1 MATRRRTSKSIELT
15 LEKRGEDYKKKVEA
29 AKTKQKAPPRWPGA
43 CKLLLS
49 IVLFLVILSCLGFGK
64 VSVISITQCLAQARF
79 ENRTITPPS
88 HNLTIVQSCKDEQPE
103 AIINM
108 ILLILM
114 VPYGITLVRCL
125 WVTGCRGVYP
135 WPTWTA
141 IGVGFLASTAEVFAL
156 GLFTLEALTTVKSAL
171 GILLMNSI
179 YAMQIFFQLLYECW
193 KFVRPRTEGGS
204 PPSWRKLLTF
214 LLADS
219 LGVAAFVVIVFFSSK
234 DGNDPEGWWKVPLC
248 VLLISTAWSPVIQK
262 LQTRTRNSGTK
273 DAESS
278 RTTAEERHAVDPND
292 DEYDVMDIS
301 KRKNG
306 RLTSSLITS
315 LWKLLLTP
323 AVVTLYVWHY
333 QIGDVQTMWS
343 LTGWN
348 SITAF
353 HPAFDELLVNIF
365 CSVGA
370 YVLSV
375 FACSICVYYIGF
387 TAPLLCGTIDAM
399 LLVYIIPVCDVF
411 IPREAC
417 EAEESRY
424 IWGIPAAVGLYIAQT
439 IAVWSLVVQSPS
451 GILEKE
457 SQIFWLPG
465 YNSIF
470 LEQWLML
477 SRKTKYSN
485 RKQFVRRAK
494 TIRNACVYVCSTMY
508 HESEEEMEQL
518 LISLRGIANDLQDEA
533 NRHFESHIF
542 FDGGCKQGQ
551 PSRWALQLMAL
562 IDKTMC
568 PPGDVTIFN
577 ELSCEKWE
585 TPYGLQFCWRVGARK
600 MSFNVHLKDNSKVRA
615 KKRWSQVMYMSY
627 VLDYLANYNPLGMSS
642 GAILDDDIE
651 ASSPRKSA
659 QTFDRSGPHRAR
671 LNGSTCWTAE
681 GNDLQYIQVDLSE
694 PMAVTGLVVQGH
706 PHAEEWVKS
715 FEIRY
720 LDKST
725 PISSGLGDGDW
736 RRYGEGPDGE
746 VKTFTI
752 TPTSGNDAVRV
763 LLEEPVETRYLRI
776 YPIQGH
782 GSRSMRFEILGHHI
796 ADNLENTY
804 LLVTDA
810 DVKFTPEAAKALLDI
825 TARDPAVGAVCART
839 HPMGSGAVA
848 WYQIFDY
855 AIGHWLNKAA
865 NNVLGTVLCCP
876 GCFSVYRA
884 KAVRDG
890 LAEYS
895 THVTKANEFL
905 IKDMGEDR
913 WFCTLL
919 VESGWKLEYSAVSE
933 DSTFCPESFD
943 EFFKQRRRWL
953 PSTVA
958 NLVLVVQKWKTLV
971 TKNSNISRLFI
982 LYQLLLLFATLIGPG
997 TCMLLI
1003 AGGMSVAYGVDPV
1016 ISMVL
1021 LVLTSVGFALLCLK
1035 TNQNVQL
1042 QIAKILTFAFAVVMA
1057 AVTVGTATDI
1067 VKGLS
1072 TPSFSNSTGGDV
1084 VLLPIP
1090 VSTLYFFLIIGIFIV
1105 TALLHP
1111 TEFFCLFHGVWYLF
1125 CLPSGYLL
1133 LTIYSICNLND
1144 RSWGTREGKSSGGSR
1159 SWREMWWSFVDGLR
1173 GCCGGRADTTDTAD
1187 IEQLPSQDDPSSE
1200 PESPTD
1206 SDTAEPTIGGVHFIT
1221 VEQGAEEP
1229 ETEEGPQSAP
1239 PLPPK
1244 TLPPALPP
1252 KQRRRKV
1259 TFDSVEGL
1267 PPVEPGMGAAV
1278 RRIQTQKRWFRR
1290 RNRESLARRA
1300 SRKHSNWRMSY
1311 QDTDRVG
1318 VEMWLP
1324 DKMREKYAQ
1333 KFLDHGYD
1341 DTTFIAG
1348 MKESDLEFIGV
1359 DKMHRPEI
1367 LRQIDKLSEY
1377 AIDVKVPDTVE
1388 EWLDQIGL
1396 EQYNDKFVY
1405 DAYDVAS
1412 LVNLEEQQIREN
1424 LGIVKTAHVKR
1435 MLVAIS
1441 HLRHPS
1447 ETDEMIDRV
1456 KKVISDNVKPLRM
1469 QDLEEDHVRYPEY
1482 KFWNRVRDA
1491 ALKQDYGVFNNNVG
1505 LKEQLEELRNSWLI
1519 VLFVSNALWLTLIL
1533 TLASQANLQVLDT
1546 NPLGLVFLV
1555 VFGFIL
1561 IIQFLA
1567 MLVHR
1572 AWTVVHMLARIRNPW
1587 EKLDTEDAVGP
1598 KGEKQYRGQI
1608 SRIPDA
1614 MPATSRRGFDDT
1626 IYQNDGFE
1634 EDEGE
1639 PPVYES
1645 VSSL

>member
-1 MATRRRTSKSIELT
+1 MATRRRASKAIELT

-29 AKTKQKAPPRWPGA
+29 AKTKEKAPPRWPGA

-79 ENRTITPPS
+79 ENRTYTRPS
-88 HNLTIVQSCKDEQPE
+88 HNITIVQSCEDEEPE
-103 AIINM
+103 PIINM

-114 VPYGITLVRCL
+114 VPYGITLLRCV

-141 IGVGFLASTAEVFAL
+141 VGVGLLASTAEVFAL
-156 GLFTLEALTTVKSAL
+156 GLFTIEALTTVKSAL

-179 YAMQIFFQLLYECW
+179 YSMQIFFQLVYECY
-193 KFVRPRTEGGS
+193 KFVRPHKTGER
-204 PPSWRKLLTF
+204 PPSWKKLLTF
-214 LLADS
+214 LLADC
-219 LGVAAFVVIVFFSSK
+219 LGIAAFVTIVYFSSME
-234 DGNDPEGWWKVPLC
+234 GNDPEGWWKVPLC
-248 VLLISTAWSPVIQK
+248 VILISTAWSPVIQK
-262 LQTRTRNSGTK
+262 LQTSTRNSDWK

-278 RTTAEERHAVDPND
+278 QTTTEERHKLGPNE
-292 DEYDVMDIS
+292 DEDDVMDIS
-301 KRKNG
+301 KRKDG

-315 LWKLLLTP
+315 FWKLLLTP

-333 QIGDVQTMWS
+333 QIGDVSTMWS
-343 LTGWN
+343 LSGWN
-348 SITAF
+348 TIAVF

-387 TAPLLCGTIDAM
+387 TAPLLCGSIDAI
-399 LLVYIIPVCDVF
+399 LLVYIIPACEVF

-424 IWGIPAAVGLYIAQT
+424 VWGIPAAVGLYIAQT
-439 IAVWSLVVQSPS
+439 IAVWSLVAQSPS

-477 SRKTKYSN
+477 SRKTKHSN

-518 LISLRGIANDLQDEA
+518 LISLRGIANDLEDEA

-568 PPGDVTIFN
+568 PPGEVTIFN
-577 ELSCEKWE
+577 GQSCEKWD
-585 TPYGLQFCWRVGARK
+585 TPYGLQFCWTVGARK

-627 VLDYLANYNPLGMSS
+627 VLDYLARYNPLGMSS
-642 GAILDDDIE
+642 GAILDDDID
-651 ASSPRKSA
+651 ASSPRKGSA
-659 QTFDRSGPHRAR
+659 TFGRSGPHRAR
-671 LNGSTCWTAE
+671 LNGSSCWTAE
-681 GNDLQYIQVDLSE
+681 GDGLQYIEVDLSE
-694 PMAVTGLVVQGH
+694 PVAVTGLVVQGH
-706 PHAEEWVKS
+706 PHANEWVKS

-725 PISSGLGDGDW
+725 SARNGETAGLGDRAW
-736 RRYGEGPDGE
+736 RRYGEGPDGD
-746 VKTFTI
+746 VKTFNI
-752 TPTSGNDAVRV
+752 TPTSGDDAVRV
-763 LLEEPVETRYLRI
+763 LLEEPIETRHLRI
-776 YPIQGH
+776 YPIESQ

-933 DSTFCPESFD
+933 DSTFCPETFD

-1003 AGGMSVAYGVDPV
+1003 AGGMSIAYGVDPV

-1021 LVLTSVGFALLCLK
+1021 LIITSVGFALLCLK
-1035 TNQNVQL
+1035 THQNVQL

-1067 VKGLS
+1067 VMGLS
-1072 TPSFSNSTGGDV
+1072 NPMVSNTTAGDV

-1090 VSTLYFFLIIGIFIV
+1090 ISTLYFFLIIAIFIV

-1111 TEFFCLFHGVWYLF
+1111 TEIFCLFHGVWYLF

-1144 RSWGTREGKSSGGSR
+1144 RSWGTREGKTSGGSR

-1173 GCCGGRADTTDTAD
+1173 GCCGGRTDTAEAAD
-1187 IEQLPSQDDPSSE
+1187 IDQLPAQDEPSSE
-1200 PESPTD
+1200 PTSPTD
-1206 SDTAEPTIGGVHFIT
+1206 SEPPEAEQEETI
-1221 VEQGAEEP
+1221 AEEP
-1229 ETEEGPQSAP
+1229 ESETEESSQSP
-1239 PLPPK
+1239 PALPPK
-1244 TLPPALPP
+1244 TLPPLPP
-1252 KQRRRKV
+1252 KRRRKV
-1259 TFDSVEGL
+1259 TFDPMGSL
-1267 PPVEPGMGAAV
+1267 PSEPGLGPSV

-1290 RNRESLARRA
+1290 RNKESLARRA

-1341 DTTFIAG
+1341 DTAFIAG

-1456 KKVISDNVKPLRM
+1456 KKVISDNVTSRRM
-1469 QDLEEDHVRYPEY
+1469 QDLDDDHVKYREY

-1572 AWTVVHMLARIRNPW
+1572 AWTVVHMLARIRNLW
-1587 EKLDTEDAVGP
+1587 EKLDTEDNVGQ
-1598 KGEKQYRGQI
+1598 KGQQSRQ
-1608 SRIPDA
+1608 SARIPDA
-1614 MPATSRRGFDDT
+1614 MPETSRRGFDDAV
-1626 IYQNDGFE
+1626 YQNEAFE
-1634 EDEGE
+1634 EDGE
-1639 PPVYES
+1639 NPPVYES
-1645 VSSL
+1645 VSSF

>member
-1 MATRRRTSKSIELT
+1 MATRRRTSKNIELT

-29 AKTKQKAPPRWPGA
+29 AKTKEKAPPRWPGA

-49 IVLFLVILSCLGFGK
+49 ILLFLVILSCLGFGK

-114 VPYGITLVRCL
+114 VPYGITLLRCL

-219 LGVAAFVVIVFFSSK
+219 LGVAAFVAIVYFSSK
-234 DGNDPEGWWKVPLC
+234 EGNDPEASLFPL
-248 VLLISTAWSPVIQK
+248 IQK
-262 LQTRTRNSGTK
+262 
-273 DAESS
+273 
-278 RTTAEERHAVDPND
+278 
-292 DEYDVMDIS
+292 
-301 KRKNG
+301 
-306 RLTSSLITS
+306 
-315 LWKLLLTP
+315 
-323 AVVTLYVWHY
+323 
-333 QIGDVQTMWS
+333 IGDVQTMWS

-706 PHAEEWVKS
+706 PYAEEWVKS

-971 TKNSNISRLFI
+971 RKNSNISRLFI

-1144 RSWGTREGKSSGGSR
+1144 RSW
-1159 SWREMWWSFVDGLR
+1159 
-1173 GCCGGRADTTDTAD
+1173 
-1187 IEQLPSQDDPSSE
+1187 
-1200 PESPTD
+1200 
-1206 SDTAEPTIGGVHFIT
+1206 
-1221 VEQGAEEP
+1221 AEEP

-1267 PPVEPGMGAAV
+1267 PLEPGMGAAA

-1533 TLASQANLQVLDT
+1533 TLASQANLQVLTLKLSKITRNKVLDT

-1598 KGEKQYRGQI
+1598 KEEKQYRGQI

>member
-1 MATRRRTSKSIELT
+1 MATRRRTSKTIELT
-15 LEKRGEDYKKKVEA
+15 LEKRGEDYKKKVQA
-29 AKTKQKAPPRWPGA
+29 AKTKEKAPPRWPGA

-234 DGNDPEGWWKVPLC
+234 DGNDPEALPQRAAKDITTIPHFHTALGWWKVPLC

-278 RTTAEERHAVDPND
+278 RTTAEDRHTVDPND
-292 DEYDVMDIS
+292 DEDDVMDIS
-301 KRKNG
+301 KRKK
-306 RLTSSLITS
+306 RS
-315 LWKLLLTP
+315 P
-323 AVVTLYVWHY
+323 D
-333 QIGDVQTMWS
+333 IGDVQTMWS

-508 HESEEEMEQL
+508 HEKPTGDLTKSAVGKSFYRKPALSNHDRLDTRSEEEMEQL

-562 IDKTMC
+562 IDDRPC
-568 PPGDVTIFN
+568 VHREVGRDDFN

-627 VLDYLANYNPLGMSS
+627 VLDYL
-642 GAILDDDIE
+642 

-725 PISSGLGDGDW
+725 PIYSGLGDGDW

-796 ADNLENTY
+796 
-804 LLVTDA
+804 VH
-810 DVKFTPEAAKALLDI
+810 PEAAKALLDI

-1021 LVLTSVGFALLCLK
+1021 LILTSVGFALLCLK

-1144 RSWGTREGKSSGGSR
+1144 RSWGTREGKTSGGSR

-1173 GCCGGRADTTDTAD
+1173 GCCGGRTDAADTTD
-1187 IEQLPSQDDPSSE
+1187 IEQLSSQDEE
-1200 PESPTD
+1200 PTSPTD
-1206 SDTAEPTIGGVHFIT
+1206 SEPADPNPAEETI
-1221 VEQGAEEP
+1221 AEEP
-1229 ETEEGPQSAP
+1229 ETEERPQSAP

-1267 PPVEPGMGAAV
+1267 PE
-1278 RRIQTQKRWFRR
+1278 RWFRR

-1626 IYQNDGFE
+1626 IYQNDGFD

>member
-1 MATRRRTSKSIELT
+1 MATRRRNAKDIELT

-29 AKTKQKAPPRWPGA
+29 VKTKEKAPPKWPGA

-49 IVLFLVILSCLGFGK
+49 IVLFLVIISCLGFGK

-79 ENRTITPPS
+79 ENRTYTPPS
-88 HNLTIVQSCKDEQPE
+88 HNITIVQSCEDEQPE
-103 AIINM
+103 PIINM

-114 VPYGITLVRCL
+114 VPYGITLLRCL

-141 IGVGFLASTAEVFAL
+141 IGVGLLASTAEVFAL
-156 GLFTLEALTTVKSAL
+156 GLFMLEALTTVKSAL

-179 YAMQIFFQLLYECW
+179 YAMQIFFQLVYECY
-193 KFVRPRTEGGS
+193 KFVRPHKTGER
-204 PPSWRKLLTF
+204 PPSWKKLLTF
-214 LLADS
+214 LLADC
-219 LGVAAFVVIVFFSSK
+219 LGIAAFVTIVYFSSME
-234 DGNDPEGWWKVPLC
+234 GNDPDGWWKVPLC

-278 RTTAEERHAVDPND
+278 RINTKEQHPNE
-292 DEYDVMDIS
+292 DEDDVMDIS
-301 KRKNG
+301 KRKDG

-315 LWKLLLTP
+315 FWKLLLTP
-323 AVVTLYVWHY
+323 AVVTLYVW
-333 QIGDVQTMWS
+333 
-343 LTGWN
+343 
-348 SITAF
+348 
-353 HPAFDELLVNIF
+353 
-365 CSVGA
+365 
-370 YVLSV
+370 
-375 FACSICVYYIGF
+375 
-387 TAPLLCGTIDAM
+387 
-399 LLVYIIPVCDVF
+399 
-411 IPREAC
+411 
-417 EAEESRY
+417 
-424 IWGIPAAVGLYIAQT
+424 LY
-439 IAVWSLVVQSPS
+439 
-451 GILEKE
+451 
-457 SQIFWLPG
+457 QIFWLPG
-465 YNSIF
+465 YNSVF

-477 SRKTKYSN
+477 SRKTKHSN

-568 PPGDVTIFN
+568 PPGEVTIFN
-577 ELSCEKWE
+577 GLSCEKWE
-585 TPYGLQFCWRVGARK
+585 TPYGLQFCWTVGARK

-651 ASSPRKSA
+651 ASSPKKSTS
-659 QTFDRSGPHRAR
+659 TFERSGPHRAR
-671 LNGSTCWTAE
+671 LNGSSCWTAE
-681 GNDLQYIQVDLSE
+681 EDGLQYIE
-694 PMAVTGLVVQGH
+694 GH
-706 PHAEEWVKS
+706 PHADEWVKS

-725 PISSGLGDGDW
+725 ARSGATTALGDGAW
-736 RRYGEGPDGE
+736 RRYGEGPDGD
-746 VKTFTI
+746 VKTFNI

-763 LLEEPVETRYLRI
+763 LLEEPIETRYLRI
-776 YPIQGH
+776 YPLQSN
-782 GSRSMRFEILGHHI
+782 GSCSMRFEILGHHI

-905 IKDMGEDR
+905 VKDMGEDR

-933 DSTFCPESFD
+933 DSTFCPETFD

-958 NLVLVVQKWKTLV
+958 NLVLVIQKWKTLV

-982 LYQLLLLFATLIGPG
+982 LYQLLLLLSTLIGPG

-1003 AGGMSVAYGVDPV
+1003 SGGMAVAYGVDPV

-1021 LVLTSVGFALLCLK
+1021 LVLTSVAFALLCLK

-1067 VKGLS
+1067 AKGLS
-1072 TPSFSNSTGGDV
+1072 NPASSNSTGGDV

-1090 VSTLYFFLIIGIFIV
+1090 ISTLYFFLIIGIFIV

-1111 TEFFCLFHGVWYLF
+1111 TEFFCLFHGIWYLF

-1144 RSWGTREGKSSGGSR
+1144 RSW
-1159 SWREMWWSFVDGLR
+1159 
-1173 GCCGGRADTTDTAD
+1173 
-1187 IEQLPSQDDPSSE
+1187 
-1200 PESPTD
+1200 
-1206 SDTAEPTIGGVHFIT
+1206 
-1221 VEQGAEEP
+1221 AEEP
-1229 ETEEGPQSAP
+1229 ATEERPQSP
-1239 PLPPK
+1239 PALPPK
-1244 TLPPALPP
+1244 TLPPLPP
-1252 KQRRRKV
+1252 KRRRKV
-1259 TFDSVEGL
+1259 TFDPNDSL
-1267 PPVEPGMGAAV
+1267 PDEPVMGAVA
-1278 RRIQTQKRWFRR
+1278 RRTMTQKRWFRR
-1290 RNRESLARRA
+1290 RNKESLARRA

-1341 DTTFIAG
+1341 DTSFIAG

-1456 KKVISDNVKPLRM
+1456 KKVISDNVKSRRM
-1469 QDLEEDHVRYPEY
+1469 QDLDEEHVKYREY

-1505 LKEQLEELRNSWLI
+1505 LKEQLVELRNSWLI

-1533 TLASQANLQVLDT
+1533 TLASQANLQLKRSNIFSSSNKVLDT

-1572 AWTVVHMLARIRNPW
+1572 AWTVVHMLARIRNLW
-1587 EKLDTEDAVGP
+1587 EKLDTEDTVGQ
-1598 KGEKQYRGQI
+1598 KGGQAGTT

-1614 MPATSRRGFDDT
+1614 MPATSRRGFDDA
-1626 IYQNDGFE
+1626 IYQNEAFEGDGE
-1634 EDEGE
+1634 N

-1645 VSSL
+1645 VSSF